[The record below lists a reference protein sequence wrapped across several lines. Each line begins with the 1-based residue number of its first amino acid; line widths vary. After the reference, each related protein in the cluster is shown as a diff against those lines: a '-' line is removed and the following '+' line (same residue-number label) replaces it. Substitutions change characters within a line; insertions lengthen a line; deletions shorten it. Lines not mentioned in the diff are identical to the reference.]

1 MTGAVAAAAKRL
13 APLLVAVTAFEEMS
27 RDVTRR
33 QSALAPSPGLAHA
46 LLRQCRQ
53 EAMHA
58 AVFRAALRLTG
69 MRAAA
74 APPRLAEA
82 LARCRA
88 RLEDDLDRGDLA
100 CSMLGLHC
108 VFEGLGGV
116 ALQPPAG
123 DLGRLGDHLVPLRT
137 LILKQ
142 ELAHQHLGELW
153 VKRLAGDRRALHA
166 ACNAYVEIAE
176 SVVDAGL
183 AAFGDYAMDRALYLA
198 GSREHLA
205 RMLASFA

>member
-1 MTGAVAAAAKRL
+1 MTGAIAAAAKRL

-46 LLRQCRQ
+46 LVRQSRQ

-58 AVFRAALRLTG
+58 VVFRGALRLTG
-69 MRAAA
+69 LHAAS
-74 APPRLAEA
+74 PPRLAEA
-82 LARCRA
+82 LAQCRA

-108 VFEGLGGV
+108 VLEGLGGV

-123 DLGRLGDHLVPLRT
+123 DLGRLGDHLVPLRA

-153 VKRLAGDRRALHA
+153 VERLAANRLALQA
-166 ACNAYVEIAE
+166 ACSAYVELAE

-183 AAFGDYAMDRALYLA
+183 AAFGNYAMDQALYLA
-198 GSREHLA
+198 GSREHLG
-205 RMLASFA
+205 RMRALFA